1 MMELNKK
8 DRKIQAEQFLGY
20 FSKFKDADLDERFR
34 FWADSKD
41 FDKDTEKAIRYEVDK
56 IIRQKNAR

>member
-1 MMELNKK
+1 MELSKK
-8 DRKIQAEQFLGY
+8 DVRFQAEQFLGY

-41 FDKDTEKAIRYEVDK
+41 FDKKTERAIRREVDR

>member
-1 MMELNKK
+1 MELSKK
-8 DRKIQAEQFLGY
+8 DVRFQAEQFLGY

-41 FDKDTEKAIRYEVDK
+41 FDKETERAIRREVDRL
-56 IIRQKNAR
+56 IRQRNAR